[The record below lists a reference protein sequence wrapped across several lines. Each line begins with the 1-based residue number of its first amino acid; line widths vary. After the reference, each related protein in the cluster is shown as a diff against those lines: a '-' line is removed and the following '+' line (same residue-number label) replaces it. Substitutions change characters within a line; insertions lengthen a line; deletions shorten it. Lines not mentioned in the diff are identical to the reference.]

1 MLDIF
6 YKGHIG
12 NITSRTNG
20 SCVYSVQSIKDLA
33 VIIDHFDKYP
43 LITKKGADYLLFK
56 MAVNLMKN
64 KEHLTMEGLRKIV
77 AIRAS
82 MNWGLPSAIEVAF
95 PNIIPVS
102 RPSVLDCKIKDPN
115 WLAGF
120 TSGEGCFLVR
130 IINSSSHRL
139 GFQALLVFKLTQH
152 SRDEQ
157 LMRSLVD
164 YLGCGNV
171 YVDGTVVDYKISKFN
186 DMTDKLRASLLRHQ
200 GFFQ

>member
-1 MLDIF
+1 
-6 YKGHIG
+6 
-12 NITSRTNG
+12 
-20 SCVYSVQSIKDLA
+20 
-33 VIIDHFDKYP
+33 
-43 LITKKGADYLLFK
+43 
-56 MAVNLMKN
+56 
-64 KEHLTMEGLRKIV
+64 
-77 AIRAS
+77 
-82 MNWGLPSAIEVAF
+82 
-95 PNIIPVS
+95 
-102 RPSVLDCKIKDPN
+102 
-115 WLAGF
+115 
-120 TSGEGCFLVR
+120 LVR